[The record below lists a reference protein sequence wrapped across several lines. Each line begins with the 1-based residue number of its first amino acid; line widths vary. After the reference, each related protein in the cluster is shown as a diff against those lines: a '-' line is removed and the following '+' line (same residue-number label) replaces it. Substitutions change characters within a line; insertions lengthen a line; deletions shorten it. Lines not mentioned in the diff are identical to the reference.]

1 MIVSAMTRVHP
12 LSYQTITWHKIL
24 LLLLLLLLWIT
35 LIIIAFDE
43 GERILIV
50 SFYANHSQGFYG
62 PVQRGKIVMPCDFG
76 HWAPF
81 WTGGLVG
88 WLAGRLCGTNSLD
101 LMCNCKRSQ
110 LELLMKLSKLLKE
123 REKVSSD

>member
-12 LSYQTITWHKIL
+12 LSYQTITGHKTVL
-24 LLLLLLLLWIT
+24 LLLLLIT

-50 SFYANHSQGFYG
+50 SFYANHSQGFCG

-81 WTGGLVG
+81 CTGGLVG
-88 WLAGRLCGTNSLD
+88 WLAGRLCGTNTLD

-110 LELLMKLSKLLKE
+110 
-123 REKVSSD
+123 